1 MLRRTILKGLAAGVA
16 AGALMHADIASAQ
29 GARTL
34 TVGIVSDPVTLD
46 PALMAS
52 FFELSVQ
59 YDSWCLCILFSAQDT
74 HLNLFA
80 IG

>member
-1 MLRRTILKGLAAGVA
+1 MSIGINRRDAAALLAAAPLVA
-16 AGALMHADIASAQ
+16 GLPAWAQ

-34 TVGIVSDPVTLD
+34 TVGVVSDPVTLD

-59 YDSWCLCILFSAQDT
+59 F
-74 HLNLFA
+74 NLHEPLVNVSPEL
-80 IG
+80 